1 MSKKKQKKPAFNKTY
16 DPEVEPVNEA
26 PIPNPPEPVK
36 RNIGPDIRALSISVR
51 EMADLGFETLYD
63 NLEELAGMYPERKQF
78 ELALKCKKSGDIII
92 ARQALRNGVVDLE

>member
-1 MSKKKQKKPAFNKTY
+1 MSKKKQKKPIFEPY
-16 DPEVEPVNEA
+16 VPELKSESTVSEQV
-26 PIPNPPEPVK
+26 PPEPVK